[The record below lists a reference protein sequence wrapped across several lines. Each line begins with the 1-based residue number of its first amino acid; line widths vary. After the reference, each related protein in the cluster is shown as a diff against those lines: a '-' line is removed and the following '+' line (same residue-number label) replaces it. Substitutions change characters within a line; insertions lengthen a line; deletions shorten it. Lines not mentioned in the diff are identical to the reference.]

1 VLAVLEDPAVRV
13 VRAVLE
19 NPVGPAV
26 RAVLENPAVPA
37 AAVLAPVVE
46 QAHVPEV
53 GPIRCRRRSP
63 AAAVA
68 PTVSAV
74 INPQGVV
81 AAVAPSAEE
90 AGRLPTRP
98 AVAAA
103 VAWEVVE
110 VVVVAVTV
118 AEEDAGAKRDER
130 TRNIET

>member
-1 VLAVLEDPAVRV
+1 MRPMEINKLLTDTEVQPEARAVLVVLENPAAPAVWGVLAVLEDPAVR
-13 VRAVLE
+13 
-19 NPVGPAV
+19 
-26 RAVLENPAVPA
+26 A
-37 AAVLAPVVE
+37 AL
-46 QAHVPEV
+46 
-53 GPIRCRRRSP
+53 
-63 AAAVA
+63 AVA

-74 INPQGVV
+74 INPQRVV